1 MNRYPHEPGH
11 QDTDTSLEAA
21 VSMSVRAVSL
31 RNQCLKI
38 LRYRDATADEC
49 ARLLNESVL
58 AVRPRISELHE
69 MRMVRDSGKR
79 RFNRSGKRAIVWR
92 STCPD

>member
-21 VSMSVRAVSL
+21 VSMSERAVSL
-31 RNQCLKI
+31 RAACLGI

-49 ARLLNESVL
+49 ATLLRESVL
-58 AVRPRISELHE
+58 SIRPRISELR
-69 MRMVRDSGKR
+69 RMGFADDSGKR

-92 STCPD
+92 ST